1 MATTWITGFTSR
13 KGALLDLPT
22 SHRIPLTWL
31 IQHGSE
37 AIRYRTLA
45 DLAPEGAASA
55 EVLETAA
62 QNVTTARSTVA
73 ITKKQKDTGAWAG
86 NLLGLAP
93 SAAAGIKDV
102 GTIPQYRRLLQLGYP
117 RAGRPFK
124 LADRLLFRILSRDED
139 PGLLFEYQKV
149 AKEHPGHAEW
159 LRDYVREAATCAL
172 AEAGY
177 VEDPRIRGSAHRIAT
192 AISTFLRSPL
202 AEKPLVKAGSSS
214 VLHPEAHPPTW
225 YTLAM
230 IAALP
235 NLQRERAGF
244 VERLGQYLGTP
255 APKKAFSVAVGKKR
269 LKSEHVLLGNPIVAD
284 AKGHP
289 KDLPLALHF
298 IELLARIRA
307 IESAPVAKRVL
318 ARLFSECDE
327 QGVWHPHNL
336 RSAPKAG
343 HKITYHAHPLQEE
356 TKSTEGRAVDVTFR
370 LALIARLMGMEVE
383 VA

>member
-1 MATTWITGFTSR
+1 M
-13 KGALLDLPT
+13 L
-22 SHRIPLTWL
+22 
-31 IQHGSE
+31 E
-37 AIRYRTLA
+37 A
-45 DLAPEGAASA
+45 
-55 EVLETAA
+55 AA
-62 QNVTTARSTVA
+62 QTVTTARGTAA
-73 ITKKQKDTGAWAG
+73 IVKKQKDTGAWGG

-93 SAAAGIKDV
+93 SAPAGIKDI
-102 GTIPQYRRLLQLGYP
+102 GTVPQYRRLLQLGHP
-117 RAGRPFK
+117 RSGRPFK

-139 PGLLFEYQKV
+139 PALLFEYQKV
-149 AKEHPGHAEW
+149 AKDNPAHAEW
-159 LRDYVREAATCAL
+159 LRDYLREAATCAL

-192 AISTFLRSPL
+192 AISTFLRSDL
-202 AEKPLVKAGSSS
+202 ADKPFTKAGKVN

-255 APKKAFSVAVGKKR
+255 APKKAFMVSVGKKN

-307 IESAPVAKRVL
+307 VESSPVAMKVL
-318 ARLFSECDE
+318 ARLFSECDD

-336 RSAPKAG
+336 RSLPKAG
-343 HKITYHAHPLQEE
+343 HKITYHTFPLQED
-356 TKSTEGRAVDVTFR
+356 TRSTEGRAVDVTFR
-370 LALIARLMGMEVE
+370 LALIATLMGMETEAV
-383 VA
+383 